1 MTSGSK
7 QDIRKKNWDRNK
19 KRKNLEMQ
27 EDGTIFVFATF
38 LSPTSAKKKKK
49 SSHLYSLFCL
59 KLDDY
64 VRYVRDVGKYCWCI
78 QWVSIILPRKK
89 KTTHAKQN

>member
-49 SSHLYSLFCL
+49 VVIYIHFS
-59 KLDDY
+59 
-64 VRYVRDVGKYCWCI
+64 
-78 QWVSIILPRKK
+78 
-89 KTTHAKQN
+89 A